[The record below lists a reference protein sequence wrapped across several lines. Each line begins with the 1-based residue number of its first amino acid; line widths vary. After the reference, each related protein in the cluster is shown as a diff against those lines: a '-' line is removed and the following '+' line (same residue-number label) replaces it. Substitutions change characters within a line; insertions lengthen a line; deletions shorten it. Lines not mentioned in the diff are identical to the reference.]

1 MRQVGKTTILPE
13 PEPGFYA
20 DNVVWDNDDK
30 FFMLLYSLKP
40 HILSKFAEGKCLR
53 EIEIELGQPIGLIRA
68 IMDKTKFTLTLNSG
82 KTKVM
87 TLKKLTE
94 LTKKKGWQIGDV
106 QNTFDQ
112 NGLLSEASLMGMLST
127 WTL

>member
-1 MRQVGKTTILPE
+1 MGKTTISPE

-53 EIEIELGQPIGLIRA
+53 EIEIELGQRIGLIGA
-68 IMDKTKFTLTLNSG
+68 IMEQTKFTLTLNSG
-82 KTKVM
+82 KTKAM

-94 LTKKKGWQIGDV
+94 LAEKKRWQMGDV
-106 QNTFDQ
+106 QNTLDQ
-112 NGLLSEASLMGMLST
+112 NGLLLEASLMGMLST